1 MHGNE
6 GNHLLATDSLD
17 ECLAHPG
24 IAKTTFRPATSA
36 RSIGYIDISGGLAND
51 LKIHRFV
58 YRFAMS
64 CSSRLVWR
72 LFSLCRAM
80 CMMCLLYNIKLRS
93 LQTFIDIASRS
104 LLSFFPNLQ
113 HYAV

>member
-6 GNHLLATDSLD
+6 RNHLLATDSLD
-17 ECLAHPG
+17 ECRAHPG
-24 IAKTTFRPATSA
+24 LCKNNVPPPATSA

-80 CMMCLLYNIKLRS
+80 RMMCPVFA
-93 LQTFIDIASRS
+93 LQYKIA
-104 LLSFFPNLQ
+104 LSTDF
-113 HYAV
+113 H